1 MDLYSHIHKL
11 LNRACDH
18 TRHTFSVV
26 NHVQSDQAHKHCT
39 FTSFTF
45 NTFSLSH
52 GICKDLLQAT
62 PSELLAVQK

>member
-18 TRHTFSVV
+18 AKHTFSVV
-26 NHVQSDQAHKHCT
+26 NHVQVAKPISIVL

-52 GICKDLLQAT
+52 GICKDLLLAT